1 MLIRLSRS
9 RNPLEVFGIES
20 DRDEW
25 VIVYITAAYSIV
37 SLLTLFVIKRQTTLM
52 AEQSKFAISK
62 ERARISVEIVTQPEE
77 IDDPFW
83 DIRFKVCNI
92 GPTHAFEVKM
102 TIGSTE
108 NDKSSCLFAAPV
120 EKIAIAPT
128 LKSGEERE
136 TRYWPPLQDYVAASE
151 GKTVVYLLGSLE
163 FEDVFGKQRVT
174 IFTYRWRVGGLEKV
188 KQPSRWEYVGEREN
202 LHA

>member
-83 DIRFKVCNI
+83 DIRF
-92 GPTHAFEVKM
+92 
-102 TIGSTE
+102 
-108 NDKSSCLFAAPV
+108 
-120 EKIAIAPT
+120 
-128 LKSGEERE
+128 
-136 TRYWPPLQDYVAASE
+136 
-151 GKTVVYLLGSLE
+151 
-163 FEDVFGKQRVT
+163 
-174 IFTYRWRVGGLEKV
+174 
-188 KQPSRWEYVGEREN
+188 
-202 LHA
+202 